1 MAEDDPTME
10 IDRSDTWVKAR
21 QDENGNYLDDD
32 VKTIAENI
40 ELDVSGCVKKKLDL
54 VEDQNVDE
62 KNEKVEDVVPIGG
75 GDNEIEILL
84 EKSVKDDLGCSE
96 WLLAVGNTS
105 NVVAYATME
114 TDVPSG
120 NQILHG
126 VPVAKENARVS
137 ITRGVKKNGAKK
149 MKNVKDCVDA
159 IKIYKDKAKKM
170 LKKKIIWENLAWLRR
185 GNNTFND
192 DDVNDIK
199 NSWAKFFLK
208 HHT

>member
-1 MAEDDPTME
+1 MLLMRALKRNQSVEIQTPPKPSGSTSSIVSVKKQAISSNLQKQLSKKRKRVTEKPPAKKKEGLQLLKRGPVSMHRIAEDDPTME

-40 ELDVSGCVKKKLDL
+40 
-54 VEDQNVDE
+54 
-62 KNEKVEDVVPIGG
+62 
-75 GDNEIEILL
+75 
-84 EKSVKDDLGCSE
+84 
-96 WLLAVGNTS
+96 
-105 NVVAYATME
+105 
-114 TDVPSG
+114 
-120 NQILHG
+120 
-126 VPVAKENARVS
+126 
-137 ITRGVKKNGAKK
+137 GVKKNGAKK

>member
-1 MAEDDPTME
+1 M
-10 IDRSDTWVKAR
+10 IDSQQGSCSKGA
-21 QDENGNYLDDD
+21 QGIL
-32 VKTIAENI
+32 K

-62 KNEKVEDVVPIGG
+62 KNEKVEDVVLIGG

-105 NVVAYATME
+105 N
-114 TDVPSG
+114 
-120 NQILHG
+120 
-126 VPVAKENARVS
+126 
-137 ITRGVKKNGAKK
+137 GVKKNGAKK

-170 LKKKIIWENLAWLRR
+170 LKKKIIWENLAGVPVQNGSKDCGIYVMLYMKEICEDRELDFCSKWLRR